1 MSPTA
6 KTSGWPGSEQSG
18 CTLIRPARS
27 HSAPEASAS
36 IFASG
41 EADTPAAQIFVFA
54 G

>member
-6 KTSGWPGSEQSG
+6 KTSGWPGSVQSG
-18 CTLIRPARS
+18 STWMRPARS

-36 IFASG
+36 SFASG
-41 EADTPAAQIFVFA
+41 EAATPAAQIFVLA